1 MTVNISLFAGAG
13 AQFFDD
19 NGVPL
24 SGGLL
29 YTYAA
34 GTTSA
39 AQTFTSS
46 SGLSAHSNPIVL
58 DSAGRVPA
66 EIWLTENVAY
76 KFVLEDATNV
86 LIGSWDNIPGANDY
100 TVLLAELANQ
110 TDVNLG
116 DALIGF
122 KQANTDG
129 LITNA
134 VGRTVHNKLTDL
146 ISVRDFG
153 AKGDGT
159 TDDTAAIQA
168 AIAYAQTNGGVV
180 YLPEG
185 VYIITSTLTM
195 TMNSQLNNPL
205 FRPSMRGDGI
215 GATIIYQ
222 TGSTNGLTINGYPA
236 NPADY
241 SYFSDFTL
249 QGTDL
254 VGIGAGIAITDSAF
268 VNFTNILLI
277 GWNTGVYG
285 LDVLSTVFNRVTI
298 RFNNQ
303 GFRFESSGAGAYASE
318 PNAITMMGC
327 TVGNNNLYGGLVIG
341 ANTFTFL
348 GGSIEAN
355 GYGTDLSSSKWGLRL
370 TNCGGQFAQQGA
382 CGFNLQ
388 GIYFE
393 TNGGQAQLWVEQT
406 IARPGMSGVVTGCS
420 FATIGNAGGS
430 APSYPAASVY
440 LAASTAG
447 VAYPITF
454 NGCGW
459 VGLNGYTPSATRPTI
474 NNVSS
479 YFPLALT
486 GCNFDSAVDQY
497 KQGAAN
503 RYEDGVEASGF
514 YDLNGNPIGGG
525 GSGTLQTVLT
535 AGNIASLN
543 AVVGGNGTTTGAT
556 LGNGVF
562 GTATGAGI
570 AAIQTT
576 LVLANNLVGGAGTQ
590 NAIEFTNGNFMPV
603 ADSGGTTPITLGGV
617 SHRWNGLY
625 LNNALN
631 WNGYSIP
638 APAGSTSTFLRNDGT
653 WAAPA
658 GAGGGTVT
666 SITAGTGLS
675 GGTIT
680 TTGTISL
687 NSTAVTAG
695 SYTSA
700 NITVDA
706 QGRITAAAN
715 GSGGATPTLQAVT
728 TAGYTSSVTAVFG
741 TTSTSNGASIGAL
754 GAFGFGMGSQGSILT
769 LANSTFS
776 GPASAVQLDGAKF
789 MPYGDVG
796 SAYPVSLGDPTHRWN
811 SLYFSNNM
819 VWNGYT
825 IPQPTGG
832 TTTFLRNDG
841 TWAVPAGGGSG
852 TVTSVSGTGTVA
864 GLSLSGTV
872 TTSGSLTLGGSL
884 TLTSTQVNSA
894 YSGTNAVF
902 NGVTVGN
909 ASGYGGINSGGLT
922 GCILVNSFSAVVF
935 EGAAFKPAVDNNLT
949 LGAAAQR
956 WNVVYAATGTINTS
970 DGNMKQ
976 DVADLTEAEAAV
988 AKRIKGLIKTFKF
1001 RDSVANKGDKARKH
1015 VGVIAQDVREAFAAE
1030 GLNAEDYGMFCSDV
1044 VDGHSVLG
1052 VRYDE
1057 LLAFVI
1063 AAM

>member
-29 YTYAA
+29 YTYSA
-34 GTTSA
+34 GTTYA
-39 AQTFTSS
+39 AQTFTSA

-66 EIWLTENVAY
+66 EIWLTENVSY
-76 KFVLEDATNV
+76 KFVLQDANNV
-86 LIGSWDNIPGANDY
+86 LIGTWDNIPGANDY

-110 TDVNLG
+110 TDVTLG

-122 KQANTDG
+122 KQADTDG
-129 LITNA
+129 LISSA

-146 ISVRDFG
+146 ISVKDFG

-159 TDDTAAIQA
+159 SDDTTAIQA
-168 AIAYAQTNGGVV
+168 AIYYAQTNGGVV
-180 YLPEG
+180 YLPG
-185 VYIITSTLTM
+185 GTYIISSTLTI
-195 TMNSQLNNPL
+195 TMNTATSNPL
-205 FRPSMRGDGI
+205 TRPSMRGDGV
-215 GATIIYQ
+215 GATIILQ
-222 TGSTNGLTINGYPA
+222 TNNANGININGYSA

-241 SYFSDFTL
+241 GYFSDFTL
-249 QGTDL
+249 QGHAGTGS
-254 VGIGAGIAITDSAF
+254 GIGITDSAF
-268 VNFTNILLI
+268 INFTNILLY
-277 GWNTGVYG
+277 GWDTGIYG
-285 LDVLSTVFNRVTI
+285 VDFLSTVFNRVTV

-303 GFRFESSGAGAYASE
+303 GFRFESSASGAYTSE

-327 TVGNNNLYGGLVIG
+327 TIGNNNAYGGLIIG
-341 ANTFTFL
+341 ANTFTFI
-348 GGSIEAN
+348 GGSIESN
-355 GYGTDLSSSKWGLRL
+355 GAGTDLSSAKWGLRL
-370 TNCGGQFAQQGA
+370 TNCGGQVAQQGA
-382 CGFNLQ
+382 CGFDLQ
-388 GIYFE
+388 GVYFE
-393 TNGGQAQLWVEQT
+393 NNGGQANLWIEQT
-406 IARPGMSGVVTGCS
+406 IARPGMTGAVVGCS
-420 FATIGNAGGS
+420 FAVLAG
-430 APSYPAASVY
+430 SYPAASVY
-440 LAASTAG
+440 LAASSSA
-447 VAYPITF
+447 VAYPIAFT
-454 NGCGW
+454 GCGW
-459 VGLNGYTPSATRPTI
+459 VGLDSYVASSSRPTI

-486 GCNFDSAVDQY
+486 ACNFYSSVDQY

-503 RYEDGVEASGF
+503 RYEDGVESSGF
-514 YDLNGNPIGGG
+514 YDLNGNPISSGGT
-525 GSGTLQTVLT
+525 GTLQAVLT
-535 AGNIASLN
+535 AGNIAALN

-556 LGNGVF
+556 LGHGVF
-562 GTATGAGI
+562 GTATGAGVASI
-570 AAIQTT
+570 ETT

-603 ADSGGTTPITLGGV
+603 ADSGGTTPITLGGA

-631 WNGYSIP
+631 WNGYSIT

-653 WAAPA
+653 WAAA
-658 GAGGGTVT
+658 SGSGGGTVT
-666 SITAGTGLS
+666 SITAGTGLN

-680 TTGTISL
+680 ASGTISL
-687 NSTAVTAG
+687 NNTAVTAG

-706 QGRITAAAN
+706 QGRVTAAAN
-715 GSGGATPTLQAVT
+715 GSGGTTPTLQAVT
-728 TAGYTSSVTAVFG
+728 TAGYTSSVTGVFG
-741 TTSTSNGASIGAL
+741 TTSISTGASIGAL
-754 GAFGFGMGSQGSILT
+754 GAFGYGMGSQGSILT
-769 LANSTFS
+769 LANSTYS

-789 MPYGDVG
+789 IPYGDAG
-796 SAYPVSLGDPTHRWN
+796 SAYPVSLGDATHRWN
-811 SLYFSNNM
+811 SMYLSNNL

-825 IPQPTGG
+825 VPQPTGG

-841 TWAVPAGGGSG
+841 TWAVPAGGGGSG

-884 TLTSTQVNSA
+884 SLTSTQVNSA
-894 YSGTNAVF
+894 YSGTNATI
-902 NGVTVGN
+902 NGVIFGN
-909 ASGYGGINSGGLT
+909 ASGYGGINSGSLT
-922 GCILVNSFSAVVF
+922 GCVLVNNFSAVVF
-935 EGAAFKPAVDNNLT
+935 EGAAFKPAADNNLT

-976 DVADLTEAEAAV
+976 DVADLTEAETAV

-1001 RDSVANKGDKARKH
+1001 KDSVAAKGDKARKH

-1030 GLNAEDYGMFCSDV
+1030 GLNAEDYGIFCSDV